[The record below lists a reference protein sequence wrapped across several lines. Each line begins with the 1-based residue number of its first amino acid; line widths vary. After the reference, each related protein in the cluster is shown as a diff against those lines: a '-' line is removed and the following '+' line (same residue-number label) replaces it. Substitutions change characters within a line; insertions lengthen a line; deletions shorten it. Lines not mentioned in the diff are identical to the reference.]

1 MSKLD
6 TSIHEEIEQTQRA
19 TNLSQHSDIVSKK
32 RKGKESIFSKINTI
46 VQASQKMIKDI
57 KANQYPILPNETIDE
72 ITKVPKQRDFCYSSK
87 QLLQKEYDFF
97 MQNST
102 PLGVLESLNYYI
114 KEEEKQQYALFPVVH
129 FSQQQL
135 EGINTY

>member
-46 VQASQKMIKDI
+46 VQASQKMINDI
-57 KANQYPILPNETIDE
+57 KTNQYPIL
-72 ITKVPKQRDFCYSSK
+72 SK
-87 QLLQKEYDFF
+87 Y
-97 MQNST
+97 
-102 PLGVLESLNYYI
+102 
-114 KEEEKQQYALFPVVH
+114 
-129 FSQQQL
+129 
-135 EGINTY
+135 

>member
-1 MSKLD
+1 
-6 TSIHEEIEQTQRA
+6 
-19 TNLSQHSDIVSKK
+19 
-32 RKGKESIFSKINTI
+32 
-46 VQASQKMIKDI
+46 MIKYI

-114 KEEEKQQYALFPVVH
+114 KEEEKQQYACCSF
-129 FSQQQL
+129 
-135 EGINTY
+135 